1 VGNARV
7 LRQLPARLKKGFTPD
22 VRAMERAV
30 ADFLAAA
37 GLDLT
42 LAELAETPA
51 RVAAAWATGFLD
63 GYARTP
69 KEALADTYPAPKGSR
84 GELVVVTG
92 LRFHSMCP
100 HHLLPVEGQATLAYV
115 PGRRVVG
122 FGRLAALL
130 DTLAHRLVLQETL
143 AREVAA
149 ALARELGSPATAC
162 VLEAHQACLR
172 VRGEEQSEAVTHAE
186 AYTGALRKD
195 GPLRRELWVR
205 IASGRGAAR

>member
-7 LRQLPARLKKGFTPD
+7 LRQLPARLKKGRGPD
-22 VRAMERAV
+22 IPAMQRAV
-30 ADFLAAA
+30 ADFLLAA
-37 GLDLT
+37 GLDLHSPD
-42 LAELAETPA
+42 LAETPA
-51 RVAAAWATGFLD
+51 RVAAAWASGFLD
-63 GYARTP
+63 GYSRTAA
-69 KEALADTYPAPKGSR
+69 EALADTYPAPAGSR

-100 HHLLPVEGQATLAYV
+100 HHLLPVEGRAHLAYV

-122 FGRLAALL
+122 FGRLGALL
-130 DTLAHRLVLQETL
+130 DTLAHRLVLQE
-143 AREVAA
+143 
-149 ALARELGSPATAC
+149 ALARDVAQALASELGSPATAC

-186 AYTGALRKD
+186 AYTGALRRD

-205 IASGRGAAR
+205 IAACRGVGR

>member
-7 LRQLPARLKKGFTPD
+7 LRQLPARLKKGWSPD
-22 VRAMERAV
+22 VAAMKRAV
-30 ADFLAAA
+30 ADFLSAA
-37 GLDLT
+37 GLDVT
-42 LAELAETPA
+42 SAELAETPA
-51 RVAAAWATGFLD
+51 RVAVAWASGFLD

-69 KEALADTYPAPKGSR
+69 KEALAETYPAPKGSR

-92 LRFHSMCP
+92 LHFHSMCP
-100 HHLLPVEGQATLAYV
+100 HHLLPVEGRATLAYV

-122 FGRLAALL
+122 FGRLGALL

-143 AREVAA
+143 AREVAH

-172 VRGEEQSEAVTHAE
+172 VRGEEQSDAVTHAE
-186 AYTGALRKD
+186 AYTGALRKE

-205 IASGRGAAR
+205 IASSRGAMR

>member
-1 VGNARV
+1 
-7 LRQLPARLKKGFTPD
+7 
-22 VRAMERAV
+22 MERAV
-30 ADFLAAA
+30 ADFLSAA

-42 LAELAETPA
+42 EAELAETPA

-100 HHLLPVEGQATLAYV
+100 HHLLPVEGRATLAYV

-122 FGRLAALL
+122 FGRLGALL
-130 DTLAHRLVLQETL
+130 DTLAHRLILQETL

-162 VLEAHQACLR
+162 VLEARQACLR
-172 VRGEEQSEAVTHAE
+172 IRGEEQSDAVTHAE

-205 IASGRGAAR
+205 IAAGRGAGR

>member
-7 LRQLPARLKKGFTPD
+7 LRQLPARLKKGPLPD

-30 ADFLAAA
+30 ADFLSAA
-37 GLDLT
+37 GLDVT
-42 LAELAETPA
+42 QADLAETPA
-51 RVAAAWATGFLD
+51 RVASAWATGFLD

-100 HHLLPVEGQATLAYV
+100 HHLLPVEGRATLAYV

-122 FGRLAALL
+122 FGRLGALL

-149 ALARELGSPATAC
+149 ALAKELGSPATAC

-186 AYTGALRKD
+186 AYTGALRRD
-195 GPLRRELWVR
+195 GALRRELWVR
-205 IASGRGAAR
+205 IAAGRGATR

>member
-7 LRQLPARLKKGFTPD
+7 LRQLPTRLKKGQGPD
-22 VRAMERAV
+22 VLAMERAV
-30 ADFLAAA
+30 ADFLSAA
-37 GLDLT
+37 GLDVTSTDLK
-42 LAELAETPA
+42 ETPA
-51 RVAAAWATGFLD
+51 RVAAAWAMGFLD

-69 KEALADTYPAPKGSR
+69 KEALAETYPAPAGSR

-100 HHLLPVEGQATLAYV
+100 HHLLPVEGRATLAYV

-122 FGRLAALL
+122 FGRLSALL
-130 DTLAHRLVLQETL
+130 DTLAHRLILQETL
-143 AREVAA
+143 AREVAR
-149 ALARELGSPATAC
+149 ALATELGSPATAC

-172 VRGEEQSEAVTHAE
+172 VRGEEQSDAVTHSE

-205 IASGRGAAR
+205 IAAGRGAGR